1 MPMVPCNDTSCE
13 VLSILNC
20 INVLLLQGTDPALI
34 KGRRSLP
41 LALLEDGSS
50 YKGKRAIK
58 WWIRMLNY
66 LPSVPQLM
74 LVPSSVC
81 TSSVFGFL
89 LAFFFF
95 CYCQLSFS
103 RCNFCWLSLF
113 SNRSI
118 RKENNVRTQQVT
130 QTRYLRA
137 RLCGSK
143 GKRFINVR
151 PAGSAEASLMLI
163 FIQQNASRHVP
174 PPDPIL
180 LCSKQLQKCQ
190 RNKHLLSQHP
200 AAVPIST
207 SALLSLA
214 P

>member
-1 MPMVPCNDTSCE
+1 MPMVPCNDMSCE

-89 LAFFFF
+89 LAFFFVVVIV
-95 CYCQLSFS
+95 SFHFHVVIFVGFPS
-103 RCNFCWLSLF
+103 S
-113 SNRSI
+113 
-118 RKENNVRTQQVT
+118 
-130 QTRYLRA
+130 QTKV
-137 RLCGSK
+137 SEK
-143 GKRFINVR
+143 KT
-151 PAGSAEASLMLI
+151 M
-163 FIQQNASRHVP
+163 
-174 PPDPIL
+174 
-180 LCSKQLQKCQ
+180 
-190 RNKHLLSQHP
+190 
-200 AAVPIST
+200 
-207 SALLSLA
+207 
-214 P
+214 